1 MLESRVG
8 NGYYLTKMGIT
19 WVTFEGQRIE
29 YRPALPGE
37 HYRLIV
43 AATWEKVRQNAEVK
57 KVLLATG
64 NLIQ

>member
-1 MLESRVG
+1 
-8 NGYYLTKMGIT
+8 MGIT

>member
-1 MLESRVG
+1 
-8 NGYYLTKMGIT
+8 MGIT
-19 WVTFEGQRIE
+19 WVTFEGQLIE

-43 AATWEKVRQNAEVK
+43 AATWEKVGQNTEVK

>member
-1 MLESRVG
+1 
-8 NGYYLTKMGIT
+8 MGIT
-19 WVTFEGQRIE
+19 WVTFEGQQIE

-43 AATWEKVRQNAEVK
+43 AATWEKVRQNPEVK

-64 NLIQ
+64 NLIK